1 MSSNWG
7 RNIRL
12 SIFGESH
19 GAGIGAVLDGLP
31 PGIAVDMGKTAA
43 FMARR
48 APGRNAMS
56 TARLEADLPEIQS
69 GLLNGHTTGTPL
81 CAVIRNTD
89 TRSGDY
95 DNVQALA
102 RPSHADY
109 TGFVRYEGWNDIRGG
124 GHFSGRLTAP
134 LVFAGA
140 VAAQALEAQGITVG
154 AHIAAIHGVED
165 TPLDPVSV
173 TARQLRELAAKP
185 FPVLDDARGK
195 AMRAEIEA
203 ARMALDSVGG
213 VVECCAVGLPAGIGS
228 PMFDGVENA
237 IASLLF
243 GVPAVRG
250 LEFGAGF
257 SAAAMRGSEH
267 NDPMH
272 MENGAVRCGANRHG
286 GVLGGITSG
295 MPLLLRVAFKPT
307 ASISQVQ
314 QTVDYKQ
321 NRDAEIEIHGR
332 HDPCIVQR
340 ALVCVE
346 ACVAIAL
353 LDCGLEGGNP
363 HGFDYTAR

>member
-1 MSSNWG
+1 
-7 RNIRL
+7 
-12 SIFGESH
+12 
-19 GAGIGAVLDGLP
+19 
-31 PGIAVDMGKTAA
+31 
-43 FMARR
+43 
-48 APGRNAMS
+48 MS
-56 TARLEADLPEIQS
+56 TARSEADLPEIQS

-89 TRSGDY
+89 TRSKDY

-154 AHIAAIHGVED
+154 ARIAAIHGVED
-165 TPLDPVSV
+165 SPLNPAAV
-173 TARQLRELAAKP
+173 TARQLTELAAKY
-185 FPVLDDARGK
+185 FPVLDEAKGK
-195 AMRAEIEA
+195 RMREEIEA
-203 ARMALDSVGG
+203 ARMELDSVGG

-228 PMFDGVENA
+228 PMFDGVENS

-250 LEFGAGF
+250 LEFGEGF
-257 SAAAMRGSEH
+257 AAARLRGSNH
-267 NDPMH
+267 NDPMF
-272 MENGAVRCGANRHG
+272 MKDGQVRCQTNRHG
-286 GVLGGITSG
+286 GILGGITSG
-295 MPLLLRVAFKPT
+295 MPLVLRVAFKPT
-307 ASISQVQ
+307 ASIAQVQ

-332 HDPCIVQR
+332 HDPCIVPR
-340 ALVCVE
+340 AVVCVE
-346 ACVAIAL
+346 ACVALAI